1 MRTLTYK
8 HNIWGENWLYLR
20 PYLKAFPVFEVLET
34 CRVYVLAAF
43 FIPSFNMLSGY
54 FYVSLN
60 FEEKEV
66 NEHK

>member
-8 HNIWGENWLYLR
+8 HNIWGENWLNLR
-20 PYLKAFPVFEVLET
+20 PYLKAFPVFSVLET

-43 FIPSFNMLSGY
+43 FKPSFNMLSGY

>member
-8 HNIWGENWLYLR
+8 HNILGENWLYLR
-20 PYLKAFPVFEVLET
+20 PYLKAFPVFNVLET
-34 CRVYVLAAF
+34 CRVYVLAAL